1 MDFDAKERQ
10 QLSAD
15 ALYRLVR
22 SVLRQVPDQRSK
34 TAEILLGDALMA
46 GYAVFALKA
55 PSLLAFDK
63 QRCSDEANLK
73 SLFGLQHVPCDT
85 QMRTILDDIDPQQ
98 LRPAFTGVFRQLQRG
113 NALEPFVF
121 FQSHYL
127 LALDGTSYFSSEQ
140 IHCSSCLQKKSRNGK
155 VAYSHQMLGAALVHP
170 DLKEVIPLCPEP
182 IIKQDGDTKNDCER
196 NASRRFLEHFR
207 REHPKLPVIVVEDAL
222 SANAPHLADLHD
234 HNIRFIIGI
243 KPGSHACLFEQM
255 RTAAET
261 GQARVLTLED
271 ADGTLHHY
279 RWLEKASLNE
289 ANPEVLVTM
298 LEYWQISPKG
308 SKAPMRH
315 FSWVTDLP
323 VAADTAPL
331 LVRGGRSRWHIE
343 NETFNTLKNQGYH
356 FDHNF
361 GHGDKNLSV
370 VFALLMMLAFLVDQ
384 TMQLCDRLFQA
395 LWEKMGSK
403 RRLWEHVRGIFQ
415 HFQLASMRQLYE
427 LLLIDYKATP
437 PPRPANTS

>member
-1 MDFDAKERQ
+1 
-10 QLSAD
+10 
-15 ALYRLVR
+15 
-22 SVLRQVPDQRSK
+22 
-34 TAEILLGDALMA
+34 
-46 GYAVFALKA
+46 
-55 PSLLAFDK
+55 
-63 QRCSDEANLK
+63 
-73 SLFGLQHVPCDT
+73 
-85 QMRTILDDIDPQQ
+85 
-98 LRPAFTGVFRQLQRG
+98 
-113 NALEPFVF
+113 
-121 FQSHYL
+121 
-127 LALDGTSYFSSEQ
+127 
-140 IHCSSCLQKKSRNGK
+140 
-155 VAYSHQMLGAALVHP
+155 
-170 DLKEVIPLCPEP
+170 
-182 IIKQDGDTKNDCER
+182 
-196 NASRRFLEHFR
+196 
-207 REHPKLPVIVVEDAL
+207 
-222 SANAPHLADLHD
+222 
-234 HNIRFIIGI
+234 
-243 KPGSHACLFEQM
+243 M